1 LTGIERT
8 IFFVS
13 VLSPFFTLYPSLPPR
28 ADTKQS
34 NPTPQI
40 KNASDRDAFDE
51 SMWAGEGREEVSGWI
66 EGFLAKALG
75 EDVEEVGG
83 RGGSGDANKVE
94 KEKVHGEEV
103 EEIHEKQIVED
114 GDVSERT
121 EKLSLDA

>member
-1 LTGIERT
+1 
-8 IFFVS
+8 
-13 VLSPFFTLYPSLPPR
+13 
-28 ADTKQS
+28 
-34 NPTPQI
+34 
-40 KNASDRDAFDE
+40 
-51 SMWAGEGREEVSGWI
+51 MWAGEGREEVSGWI

-83 RGGSGDANKVE
+83 GGDVE